1 MKKILSVM
9 LVATLTCVSFAAQ
22 DWAQFSFYQ
31 KKNEEVKTKPVA
43 VFMGD
48 SITFGWAKH
57 CGYFFKENNFIGRGI
72 GGQVTSQM
80 LVRLR
85 KDVID
90 LKPEY
95 AVILAGTN
103 DIAQNQGYI
112 SVENIC
118 GNIISMVEILKA
130 NNIKPVV
137 CSVLPVKRYPW
148 RKQIESIAPISQL
161 NAMLKDYCQKNNV
174 KYVDYYSAL
183 VDSEKGL
190 PKEYAEDGVH
200 PTVAGFKIM
209 QKIILEALKK

>member
-1 MKKILSVM
+1 M
-9 LVATLTCVSFAAQ
+9 LVVTLTCVSFAAQ

-190 PKEYAEDGVH
+190 PKEYAGDGVH

>member
-190 PKEYAEDGVH
+190 PKEYAGDGVH

>member
-85 KDVID
+85 RDVID

-118 GNIISMVEILKA
+118 GNIISMVEI
-130 NNIKPVV
+130 
-137 CSVLPVKRYPW
+137 
-148 RKQIESIAPISQL
+148 
-161 NAMLKDYCQKNNV
+161 
-174 KYVDYYSAL
+174 
-183 VDSEKGL
+183 
-190 PKEYAEDGVH
+190 
-200 PTVAGFKIM
+200 
-209 QKIILEALKK
+209 ILLMFFE

>member
-118 GNIISMVEILKA
+118 GNVISMVEILKA

-190 PKEYAEDGVH
+190 PKEYAKDGVH

-209 QKIILEALKK
+209 QKIILEALKN

>member
-1 MKKILSVM
+1 M

-190 PKEYAEDGVH
+190 PKEYAKDGVH

-209 QKIILEALKK
+209 QKIILEALKN

>member
-1 MKKILSVM
+1 M

-118 GNIISMVEILKA
+118 GNVISMVEILKA

-183 VDSEKGL
+183 VDSERGL
-190 PKEYAEDGVH
+190 PKEYAKDGVH

>member
-209 QKIILEALKK
+209 QKIILEALKN

>member
-1 MKKILSVM
+1 M

-31 KKNEEVKTKPVA
+31 KKNEEVKNKPVA

-190 PKEYAEDGVH
+190 PKEYAGDGVH

>member
-9 LVATLTCVSFAAQ
+9 LVVTLTCVSFAAQ

-190 PKEYAEDGVH
+190 PKEYAGDGVH

>member
-1 MKKILSVM
+1 M
-9 LVATLTCVSFAAQ
+9 LVVTLTCVSFAAQ

-85 KDVID
+85 RDVID

-190 PKEYAEDGVH
+190 PKEYAGDGVH

>member
-1 MKKILSVM
+1 M

-85 KDVID
+85 RDVID

-190 PKEYAEDGVH
+190 PKEYAGDGVH

>member
-1 MKKILSVM
+1 M

-190 PKEYAEDGVH
+190 PKEYAGDGVH

>member
-190 PKEYAEDGVH
+190 PKEYAKDGVH

-209 QKIILEALKK
+209 QKIILEALKN

>member
-85 KDVID
+85 RDVID

-190 PKEYAEDGVH
+190 PKEYAGDGVH

>member
-1 MKKILSVM
+1 M

-209 QKIILEALKK
+209 QKIILEALKN

>member
-118 GNIISMVEILKA
+118 GNVISMVEILKA